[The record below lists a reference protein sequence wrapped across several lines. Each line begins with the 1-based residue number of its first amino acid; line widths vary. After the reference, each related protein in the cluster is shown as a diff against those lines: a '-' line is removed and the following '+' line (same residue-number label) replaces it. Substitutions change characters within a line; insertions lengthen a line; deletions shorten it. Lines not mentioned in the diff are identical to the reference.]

1 MNVIQAVKLYI
12 TKMTEESGPGMKVIL
27 MDKDTTSIVSM
38 VFSQSE
44 ILQKEVYLFERIDS
58 HSKWDNMKH
67 MKCIVF
73 LRPTSENISLLCR
86 ELRYPKYG
94 VYFIYFSNVIS
105 KADIKTLAEC
115 DEQETVREVQEVFA
129 DYLAV
134 DRHLFSFNIAGCLHG
149 RSWNQHH
156 LQRCAQGILALLLS
170 VKRRAVVRYEAASEP
185 CARLAERVR
194 DLLRREAVLID
205 NNIPFNGEIPTP
217 QLLIIDRRD
226 DPVTPLLSQWTY
238 QAMVHELLTINNN
251 RVSLAHLP
259 EVHKDFK
266 EVVLSSEQDE
276 FYAKNLY
283 SNFGEIGQTMKS
295 LMDEF
300 QKKAKSHQKV
310 ESIADMKHFVEQY
323 PLFKKMSGT
332 VTKHVTVVGEL
343 SACVTRHNLLEV
355 SELEQEIACQSDH
368 SKHLQRLKNLLSNA
382 AVRHHDAAKLVGLYA
397 LRYEKH
403 ASNALPSL
411 IEALKNRGVSE
422 QLIKS
427 VINLLEYGGAHAR
440 QSDLFGL
447 QDAVKITKRL
457 FKGLNGVENIYTQ
470 HTPLLKDTLEDLIKG
485 KLRENLYPT
494 MGGDD
499 GAYGRRPQDIFVFIV
514 GGATYEEAL
523 CVHQINQTYS
533 GVRIVL
539 GGTTV
544 HNSTSFFEEVKAAMQ
559 GVHRTHTRH
568 IRNV

>member
-12 TKMTEESGPGMKVIL
+12 TRMTEESGPGMKVIL
-27 MDKDTTSIVSM
+27 MDKETTSIVSM

-73 LRPTSENISLLCR
+73 VRPTSENISLLSR

-134 DRHLFSFNIAGCLHG
+134 DRHLFSFNIVGCL
-149 RSWNQHH
+149 
-156 LQRCAQGILALLLS
+156 QGLLALLLS

-226 DPVTPLLSQWTY
+226 DPVTPLLNQWTY

-259 EVHKDFK
+259 DVHKDFK

-310 ESIADMKHFVEQY
+310 ESIADMKNFVETY
-323 PLFKKMSGT
+323 PLFK
-332 VTKHVTVVGEL
+332 
-343 SACVTRHNLLEV
+343 
-355 SELEQEIACQSDH
+355 
-368 SKHLQRLKNLLSNA
+368 
-382 AVRHHDAAKLVGLYA
+382 
-397 LRYEKH
+397 
-403 ASNALPSL
+403 
-411 IEALKNRGVSE
+411 
-422 QLIKS
+422 
-427 VINLLEYGGAHAR
+427 
-440 QSDLFGL
+440 
-447 QDAVKITKRL
+447 
-457 FKGLNGVENIYTQ
+457 
-470 HTPLLKDTLEDLIKG
+470 
-485 KLRENLYPT
+485 
-494 MGGDD
+494 
-499 GAYGRRPQDIFVFIV
+499 
-514 GGATYEEAL
+514 
-523 CVHQINQTYS
+523 
-533 GVRIVL
+533 
-539 GGTTV
+539 
-544 HNSTSFFEEVKAAMQ
+544 
-559 GVHRTHTRH
+559 
-568 IRNV
+568 

>member
-27 MDKDTTSIVSM
+27 MDKETTSIVSM

-58 HSKWDNMKH
+58 QSKWDNMKH

-73 LRPTSENISLLCR
+73 IRPTSENISLLCR

-134 DRHLFSFNIAGCLHG
+134 DRHLFSFNIVGCLHG

-156 LQRCAQGILALLLS
+156 LQRCAQGILAMLLS

-217 QLLIIDRRD
+217 QLLIVDRRD

-310 ESIADMKHFVEQY
+310 ESIADMKNFVEQY

-355 SELEQEIACQSDH
+355 SELEQEISCQSDH
-368 SKHLQRLKNLLSNA
+368 SKHVQRLKNLLSNP
-382 AVRHHDAAKLVGLYA
+382 AVRHHDAAKLVALYA

-411 IEALKNRGVSE
+411 IEALKTRGAPE
-422 QLIKS
+422 QLVKS
-427 VINLLEYGGAHAR
+427 VVNLLEYGGAHAR

-494 MGGDD
+494 LGGDD
-499 GAYGRRPQDIFVFIV
+499 TAYGRRPQDIIVFIV

-523 CVHQINQTYS
+523 CVHQINQAYP
-533 GVRIVL
+533 GVRVVL

>member
-1 MNVIQAVKLYI
+1 MNVIQAVKMYI

-27 MDKDTTSIVSM
+27 MDKETTSIISM

-58 HSKWDNMKH
+58 QTKWDNLKH

-73 LRPTSENISLLCR
+73 LRPTSENIALLSR
-86 ELRYPKYG
+86 ELRHPKYG

-105 KADIKTLAEC
+105 KSDVKTLAEC
-115 DEQETVREVQEVFA
+115 DEQEAVREVQEVFA
-129 DYLAV
+129 DYLAI
-134 DRHLFSFNIAGCLHG
+134 DRHLFSFSITGCLHG
-149 RSWNQHH
+149 RMWSQQHLH
-156 LQRCAQGILALLLS
+156 RCAQGLVALLLS
-170 VKRRAVVRYEAASEP
+170 LKRRAAVRYEAASEP

-205 NNIPFNGEIPTP
+205 NNIPFNGDVPTP
-217 QLLIIDRRD
+217 QILIIDRRD
-226 DPVTPLLSQWTY
+226 DPVTPLLNQWTY
-238 QAMVHELLTINNN
+238 QAMVHEILGINNN

-259 EVHKDFK
+259 DVHKDFK
-266 EVVLSSEQDE
+266 EVVLASDQDE

-300 QKKAKSHQKV
+300 QRKAKSHQKV
-310 ESIADMKHFVEQY
+310 ESIADMKNFVETY

-343 SACVTRHNLLEV
+343 SAAVSRRHLLDV
-355 SELEQEIACQSDH
+355 SELEQELACHADH
-368 SKHLQRLKNLLSNA
+368 ARHLQRLKGLISNES
-382 AVRHHDAAKLVGLYA
+382 VTDHDACKLVSLYA

-411 IEALKNRGVSE
+411 VDALKARNCPEHLVKAVVN
-422 QLIKS
+422 I
-427 VINLLEYGGAHAR
+427 LEYGGAHAR

-447 QDAVKITKRL
+447 QDAAKITKRL
-457 FKGLNGVENIYTQ
+457 FKGLNGVENVYTQ

-494 MGGDD
+494 LGGDD
-499 GAYGRRPQDIFVFIV
+499 GYGRRPQDIIVFIV
-514 GGATYEEAL
+514 GGATYEEAY
-523 CVHQINQTYS
+523 CVHQINQAYP
-533 GVRIVL
+533 GVKVVL
-539 GGTTV
+539 GGTTI
-544 HNSTSFFEEVKAAMQ
+544 HNSTSFLEEVKSAMQ

-568 IRNV
+568 IKNV

>member
-1 MNVIQAVKLYI
+1 MNVIQAVKMYI

-27 MDKDTTSIVSM
+27 MDKETTSIVSM

-58 HSKWDNMKH
+58 HSKWDNLKH
-67 MKCIVF
+67 MKCIAF
-73 LRPTSENISLLCR
+73 LRPTSENIALLSR

-115 DEQETVREVQEVFA
+115 DEQEAVREVQEVFA

-134 DRHLFSFNIAGCLHG
+134 DRHLFSFNIVGCLHG
-149 RSWNQHH
+149 RSWNQAH
-156 LQRCAQGILALLLS
+156 LQRCAQGLLS
-170 VKRRAVVRYEAASEP
+170 VLLSLKRRCAVRYEAASEP

-194 DLLRREAVLID
+194 DLLRREAALVD
-205 NNIPFNGEIPTP
+205 NNVPINGDLPTP

-238 QAMVHELLTINNN
+238 QAMVHELLTLHNH

-259 EVHKDFK
+259 DVHKDFR
-266 EVVLSSEQDE
+266 EVVLSAEQDE

-295 LMDEF
+295 LMEEF
-300 QKKAKSHQKV
+300 QKKAKSHEKV
-310 ESIADMKHFVEQY
+310 ESIADMKSFVEAY

-343 SACVTRHNLLEV
+343 SSMVAKRSLLAV
-355 SELEQEIACQSDH
+355 SELEQELACQSDH
-368 SKHLQRLKNLLSNA
+368 AKHLQRLKALLANDS
-382 AVRHHDAAKLVGLYA
+382 VRHHDAAKLVALYA

-403 ASNALPSL
+403 ASNALGTL
-411 IEALKNRGVSE
+411 VEALKARGCPEPLV
-422 QLIKS
+422 KN
-427 VINLLEYGGAHAR
+427 VLLVLEHGGAHAR

-457 FKGLNGVENIYTQ
+457 FKGLSGVENIYTQ

-494 MGGDD
+494 LGGDE
-499 GAYGRRPQDIFVFIV
+499 AYGRRPQDIIVFIV
-514 GGATYEEAL
+514 GGATYEESL
-523 CVHQINQTYS
+523 CVHQINQAYP
-533 GVRIVL
+533 GVRVVL
-539 GGTTV
+539 GGTTI
-544 HNSTSFFEEVKAAMQ
+544 HNSASYFEEVKAAMQ
-559 GVHRTHTRH
+559 GVHRIHTRH

>member
-1 MNVIQAVKLYI
+1 
-12 TKMTEESGPGMKVIL
+12 MTEESGPGMKVIL
-27 MDKDTTSIVSM
+27 MDKETTSIVSM
-38 VFSQSE
+38 VYSQSE
-44 ILQKEVYLFERIDS
+44 ILQKEVYLFERIDTQM
-58 HSKWDNMKH
+58 KWDNLKH

-73 LRPTSENISLLCR
+73 IRPTSENIALLSR
-86 ELRYPKYG
+86 ELKYPKYG

-105 KADIKTLAEC
+105 KADVKTLAEC

-134 DRHLFSFNIAGCLHG
+134 DRHLLSFNIIGALHG
-149 RSWNQHH
+149 RSWNQNH
-156 LQRCAQGILALLLS
+156 LQRCAQGLLALLLS
-170 VKRRAVVRYEAASEP
+170 LKKRAVVRFEASSEP
-185 CARLAERVR
+185 CKRLAERVR
-194 DLLRREAVLID
+194 DLLRREAALID
-205 NNIPFNGEIPTP
+205 NNIPFNGDIPTL

-226 DPVTPLLSQWTY
+226 DPVTPLLNQWTY

-251 RVSLAHLP
+251 RVSLANIQDVP
-259 EVHKDFK
+259 KDFK

-283 SNFGEIGQTMKS
+283 LNFGEIGQTIKS
-295 LMDEF
+295 LMEEF
-300 QKKAKSHQKV
+300 QRKAKSHQKV
-310 ESIADMKHFVEQY
+310 ESIADMKNFVESY

-343 SACVTRHNLLEV
+343 SNLVGSRKLLDV

-368 SKHLQRLKNLLSNA
+368 GKHLHRLKRLLENPA
-382 AVRHHDAAKLVGLYA
+382 IKHQDAAKLVMLYG

-403 ASNALPSL
+403 TNNDVPAL
-411 IEALKNRGVSE
+411 IELLKSRGAPDELVKAVP
-422 QLIKS
+422 Q
-427 VINLLEYGGAHAR
+427 LLEYGGAHAR

-447 QDAVKITKRL
+447 QDAAKITKSL

-485 KLRENLYPT
+485 RLRENLYPT
-494 MGGDD
+494 LGGDD
-499 GAYGRRPQDIFVFIV
+499 YSRRPQDIVVFIV
-514 GGATYEEAL
+514 GGTTYEESL
-523 CVHQINQTYS
+523 CVHQINQNYP
-533 GVRIVL
+533 GVRVVL
-539 GGTTV
+539 GGTAV
-544 HNSTSFFEEVKAAMQ
+544 HNSTSFLEEVKSAMQ